1 MKNFINLYIH
11 ILAMSRPLKNK
22 NKTKQGGLNEK
33 KTQRSVRANQIFI
46 FWELELGTSVQW
58 LYRGS

>member
-1 MKNFINLYIH
+1 MKNFINLYIY
-11 ILAMSRPLKNK
+11 ILAVSRPLKNK

-46 FWELELGTSVQW
+46 FRELELGTPV
-58 LYRGS
+58 R